1 MHTPVLSLGLVMV
14 GVLLAHGAQADPLAR
29 GREVYEGTCIACHG
43 ADGSGALPGVPDL
56 TANDSSLANPDEVL
70 VERMMNGFQSPGSP
84 MAMPA
89 KGGNPSLTEEDI
101 RAVLGYLRAEFG
113 S

>member
-1 MHTPVLSLGLVMV
+1 MHTRVLSLGLVMV
-14 GVLLAHGAQADPLAR
+14 GVLLAHGAQADPLVR
-29 GREVYEGTCIACHG
+29 GREVYEGTCSACHG
-43 ADGSGALPGVPDL
+43 ADGSGALPGVPVL
-56 TANDSSLANPDEVL
+56 TAHDSPLANPDEVL